1 MNEERIYSV
10 LIVSASRSFIELM
23 LSNLPEAGYS
33 PIHTVPSISS
43 ARRKTMDKSYDF
55 VIINAPLPDDVG
67 TRFAIDAS
75 ANSVVL
81 LIADS
86 ELYASVNSIASENG
100 VFTLQKPFSKVMI
113 TTALSWMA
121 SAREIVRRT
130 QKKNLSIDEK
140 MEEIRIVN
148 RAKWIL
154 INELSM
160 SEPEAHRYIEKQAMD
175 RCISK
180 GQIAK
185 EIINTY
191 S

>member
-113 TTALSWMA
+113 TTALRWMA